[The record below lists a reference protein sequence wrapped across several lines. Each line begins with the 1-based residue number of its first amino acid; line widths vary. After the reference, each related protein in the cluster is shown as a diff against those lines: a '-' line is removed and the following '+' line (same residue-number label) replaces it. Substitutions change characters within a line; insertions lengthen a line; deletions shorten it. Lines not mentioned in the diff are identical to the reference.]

1 MLAEMLTNHIRI
13 EESASTWQ
21 QAIRRASLPLLQN
34 GFIKE
39 SYISSMIENVEKLGP
54 YIVIMPGFAMP
65 HSKTEDGVV
74 RTGVSLLKLRKSVL
88 FPDDKEVSLLMVLAA
103 DGANTH
109 VDMIGDLLDVLTE
122 GDALQRLFA
131 ANDEAEILSCLK

>member
-13 EESASTWQ
+13 EESVPTWQ
-21 QAIRRASLPLLQN
+21 QAIHLAALPLLQN
-34 GFIKE
+34 GFITE
-39 SYISSMIENVEKLGP
+39 NYITSMIENVEKLGP

-65 HSKTEDGVV
+65 HSKTEDGVISA
-74 RTGVSLLKLRKSVL
+74 GVSLLKLRKSVL
-88 FPDDKEVSLLMVLAA
+88 FPEDNEVSLLMVLAA
-103 DGANTH
+103 DGANAH

-122 GDALQRLFA
+122 GDALQRLFH